1 MLEANEGLEKI
12 FEDAVK
18 EAEKRKHEY
27 VTIEH
32 VLISL
37 VKDQTIGTTLIE
49 FKVNVGALI
58 KDVENYLDTKCNDIV
73 SKSKNPIVPRKTASL
88 ERLMNRAFTQ
98 AQFQGR
104 QDVTS
109 IDILISIFAEK
120 KSYGA
125 FFLKKHKVDKQDLM
139 DLVSTETILDEGMAS
154 MGGQEHGGEQKLR
167 PNQADRI
174 LKSYCENLNQK
185 YFDKKIDPVIG
196 RDEETNNLKQILA
209 RRNKNNV
216 LIVGD
221 PGVGKTA
228 VVEGL
233 ARRIAKNKND
243 IPEYLKD
250 HIVWSL
256 DVNSLIAGSKFRGD
270 FEERLKM
277 IVNALDQKGKSILF
291 IDEAHMIVG
300 AGATGQGNNM
310 DMANMLKPALLKGSI
325 KVVASTTWE
334 EYRKYFEKDRA
345 LMRRFQRLQVGEPS
359 KETSVKI
366 LKGVKQ
372 YYEDHHGCTIT
383 DEACEDAVDYSSK
396 FIADKKLPDKAI
408 DIIDVACAR
417 LRLNGVKDG
426 VIDHEEIIHELS
438 VMTGISIEQL
448 SQKQASN
455 LKTLE
460 EKMKLQ
466 VFGQDKAINTITD
479 KILVA
484 RAGLKNLNK
493 PVGSFLFLG
502 PTGCG
507 KTETARTLAKT
518 LGVELVRFDMSE
530 YQEKHSISK
539 LIGSPPGYVGYEDSN
554 MGGGM
559 FINEVEKNPHA
570 VVLFDE
576 IEKAHRDVSNMLLQV
591 MDYGTV
597 TGSNGKK
604 ADCRNITLIMTSN
617 LGAEDMERNNIG
629 FGPSERT
636 GEDDKALKK
645 FFPPEFRNRLDA
657 VIKFNKL
664 AEKTMKSI
672 VKKFLQELNTMT
684 MEKDVEVNATDQA
697 LDYLVKKGFD
707 AKLGARPLQRIIDEE
722 IKNPLSKMILFGE
735 LNEGGM
741 VEVTLSEDVVPKLT
755 VVFRP
760 NKVTTKIK
768 GKSKSDGSTTKVSN
782 KERKKQKLKNAKTS

>member
-1 MLEANEGLEKI
+1 MLEANEGLENI
-12 FEDAVK
+12 FEDAVR

-32 VLISL
+32 VLLSL
-37 VKDQTIGTTLIE
+37 VKDKAIGTTLTD
-49 FKVNVGALI
+49 FKVQVGSLI
-58 KDVENYLDTKCNDIV
+58 KDVEDYLDTKCQDIV
-73 SKSKNPIVPRKTASL
+73 SKGKDPVVPRKTASL

-98 AQFQGR
+98 ALFQGR

-139 DLVSTETILDEGMAS
+139 DLVSTETILDEGMAQI
-154 MGGQEHGGEQKLR
+154 GGPVPAGQEQRLR

-233 ARRIAKNKND
+233 ARRIAKNKED

-250 HIVWSL
+250 HIVFSL

-270 FEERLKM
+270 FEERLKL
-277 IVNALDQKGKSILF
+277 IVNALDQKGKTILF

-345 LMRRFQRLQVGEPS
+345 LMRRFQRLQVGEPT
-359 KETSVKI
+359 KETAVKI

-372 YYEDHHGCTIT
+372 YYENFHKCTIT

-408 DIIDVACAR
+408 DVIDVACAR
-417 LRLNGVKDG
+417 LRLKGVKDG
-426 VIDHEEIIHELS
+426 KIDHEEIIHEIS
-438 VMTGISIEQL
+438 QMTGISIEQL

-507 KTETARTLAKT
+507 KTETARQLAKT

-530 YQEKHSISK
+530 YQEKHSIAK

-576 IEKAHRDVSNMLLQV
+576 VEKAHRDVSNMLLQV

-629 FGPSERT
+629 FGKSERV

-657 VIKFNKL
+657 VIKFDKL
-664 AEKTMKSI
+664 GEKTMISV
-672 VKKFLQELNTMT
+672 VKKFLQELNAMT
-684 MEKDVEVNATDQA
+684 IEKDVEVNATDPA
-697 LDYLVKKGFD
+697 IDYLVKKGFS
-707 AKLGARPLQRIIDEE
+707 AKLGARPLQRIIDDE

-741 VEVTLSEDVVPKLT
+741 VEVTLSDDIVPKLK
-755 VVFRP
+755 VEFKA
-760 NKVTTKIK
+760 NKITAKAT
-768 GKSKSDGSTTKVSN
+768 N
-782 KERKKQKLKNAKTS
+782 KEKKKDKIKNAKTS

>member
-1 MLEANEGLEKI
+1 MLEANEGLENI
-12 FEDAVK
+12 FENAVK
-18 EAEKRKHEY
+18 EAEKRRHEY

-32 VLISL
+32 VLLSL
-37 VKDQTIGTTLIE
+37 IKDNSIGTVLHD

-58 KDVENYLDTKCNDIV
+58 KDVEDYLDTKCNDIV
-73 SKSKNPIVPRKTASL
+73 AKGKEPMTPRKTASL

-98 AQFQGR
+98 ALFQGR
-104 QDVTS
+104 QDVS
-109 IDILISIFAEK
+109 SVDILISIFSEK
-120 KSYGA
+120 KSYAA
-125 FFLKKHKVDKQDLM
+125 FFLKKHQVNKQDLI
-139 DLVSTETILDEGMAS
+139 DLVSTETILDEGMAG
-154 MGGQEHGGEQKLR
+154 MGGPGEAGPEQKLR

-196 RDEETNNLKQILA
+196 RDQETEDLKQILA

-233 ARRIAKNKND
+233 ARRIAKNKDD
-243 IPEYLKD
+243 IPKYLKD

-270 FEERLKM
+270 FEERLKLV
-277 IVNALDQKGKSILF
+277 VNALDQKGKSILF

-310 DMANMLKPALLKGSI
+310 DMANMLKPALLKGTI

-359 KETSVKI
+359 KETAVKI

-372 YYEDHHGCTIT
+372 YYEKFHECTIT
-383 DEACEDAVDYSSK
+383 DEACEDAVDYSTK

-408 DIIDVACAR
+408 DVIDVACAR

-426 VIDHEEIIHELS
+426 KIDHEEIIHEIS
-438 VMTGISIEQL
+438 QMTGISIEQL

-455 LKTLE
+455 LKTLD

-466 VFGQDKAINTITD
+466 VFGQDKAISTITD

-484 RAGLKNLNK
+484 RAGLKSLTK

-507 KTETARTLAKT
+507 KTETARQLAKT
-518 LGVELVRFDMSE
+518 LGVELIRFDMSE
-530 YQEKHSISK
+530 YQEKHSIAK

-576 IEKAHRDVSNMLLQV
+576 VEKAHRDVSNMLLQV

-617 LGAEDMERNNIG
+617 LGAEAMERNNIG

-636 GEDDKALKK
+636 GEDDNALKK

-657 VIKFNKL
+657 VIKFDKL
-664 AEKTMKSI
+664 GKDTMKSV

-684 MEKDVEVNATDQA
+684 IEKDVEVNATDEA
-697 LDYLVKKGFD
+697 IEFLMTKGFD
-707 AKLGARPLQRIIDEE
+707 AKLGARPLQRVIDDE
-722 IKNPLSKMILFGE
+722 IKKPLSKMMLFGE
-735 LNEGGM
+735 LTSGGM
-741 VEVTLSEDVVPKLT
+741 VEVGLLDDKLT
-755 VVFRP
+755 VNFKAKKEP
-760 NKVTTKIK
+760 QTLDQFKP
-768 GKSKSDGSTTKVSN
+768 KVSD
-782 KERKKQKLKNAKTS
+782 EKKSQ

>member
-1 MLEANEGLEKI
+1 MLEANEGLENI
-12 FEDAVK
+12 FENAVK
-18 EAEKRKHEY
+18 EAEKRRHEY

-32 VLISL
+32 VLLALI
-37 VKDQTIGTTLIE
+37 KDESIGTVLHD
-49 FKVNVGALI
+49 FKVNVGMLI
-58 KDVENYLDTKCNDIV
+58 KDVEDYLDTKCNDIV
-73 SKSKNPIVPRKTASL
+73 AKGSEPMTPRKTASL

-98 AQFQGR
+98 ALFQGR
-104 QDVTS
+104 QDVSS
-109 IDILISIFAEK
+109 IDILISIFSEK
-120 KSYGA
+120 KSYAA
-125 FFLKKHKVDKQDLM
+125 FFLKKHQVNKQDLI
-139 DLVSTETILDEGMAS
+139 DLVSTETILDEGMAG
-154 MGGQEHGGEQKLR
+154 MGSPGEAGPEQKLR

-196 RDEETNNLKQILA
+196 RDQETEDLKQILA

-233 ARRIAKNKND
+233 ARRIAKNKD
-243 IPEYLKD
+243 DVPEYLKD

-270 FEERLKM
+270 FEERLKL

-325 KVVASTTWE
+325 KVLASTTWE

-359 KETSVKI
+359 KETAVKI

-372 YYEDHHGCTIT
+372 YYEKFHQCTIT
-383 DEACEDAVDYSSK
+383 DEACEDAVDYSTK

-408 DIIDVACAR
+408 DVIDVACAR

-426 VIDHEEIIHELS
+426 KIDHEEIIHEIS

-466 VFGQDKAINTITD
+466 VYGQDKAINTITD

-484 RAGLKNLNK
+484 RAGLKSLTK

-507 KTETARTLAKT
+507 KTETARQLAKT
-518 LGVELVRFDMSE
+518 LGVELIRFDMSE
-530 YQEKHSISK
+530 YQEKHSIAK

-617 LGAEDMERNNIG
+617 LGAEENERNNIG
-629 FGPSERT
+629 FGKSERS

-657 VIKFNKL
+657 VIKFDKL
-664 AEKTMKSI
+664 GKDTMKSV

-684 MEKDVEVNATDQA
+684 MEKDVEVNATDSA
-697 LDYLVKKGFD
+697 VEFLMTKGFD
-707 AKLGARPLQRIIDEE
+707 AKLGARPLQRVIDDE
-722 IKNPLSKMILFGE
+722 IKKPLSKMMLFGE
-735 LNEGGM
+735 LTSGGM
-741 VEVTLSEDVVPKLT
+741 VEVGLSDDVVPKLT
-755 VVFRP
+755 VNFKAKKEP
-760 NKVTTKIK
+760 QTLDQFKP
-768 GKSKSDGSTTKVSN
+768 KVSD
-782 KERKKQKLKNAKTS
+782 EKKS

>member
-1 MLEANEGLEKI
+1 MLEANEGLENI
-12 FEDAVK
+12 FENAVK

-32 VLISL
+32 VLLSL
-37 VKDQTIGTTLIE
+37 VKDKQIGTILHD
-49 FKVNVGALI
+49 FKIQVGALI
-58 KDVENYLDTKCNDIV
+58 KDVEEYLDTKCSDIV
-73 SKSKNPIVPRKTASL
+73 SKLETPVTPRKTASL

-98 AQFQGR
+98 ALFQGR

-109 IDILISIFAEK
+109 IDILISVFAEK
-120 KSYGA
+120 KSYAA
-125 FFLKKHKVDKQDLM
+125 FFLKKHQVNKQDLM
-139 DLVSTETILDEGMAS
+139 DLVSTETILDEGIAS
-154 MGGQEHGGEQKLR
+154 LSGGLGGQEHGGEQRLR

-233 ARRIAKNKND
+233 ARRIAKNKED
-243 IPEYLKD
+243 IPEYLKE
-250 HIVWSL
+250 HVVYSL

-270 FEERLKM
+270 FEERLKL
-277 IVNALDQKGKSILF
+277 IVNALDRKGKTILF

-359 KETSVKI
+359 KDTAVKI

-372 YYEDHHGCTIT
+372 YYEKFHKCTIT

-417 LRLNGVKDG
+417 MRLNGIKDG
-426 VIDHEEIIHELS
+426 KIDHEEIIHEIS
-438 VMTGISIEQL
+438 QMTGISIEQL
-448 SQKQASN
+448 SQKQTSN

-507 KTETARTLAKT
+507 KTETARQLAKT

-530 YQEKHSISK
+530 YQEKHSIAK

-576 IEKAHRDVSNMLLQV
+576 VEKAHRDVSNMLLQV

-629 FGPSERT
+629 FGKSERT
-636 GEDDKALKK
+636 GEDDVAMKK

-657 VIKFNKL
+657 VIKFDKL
-664 AEKTMKSI
+664 AEPTMKSI
-672 VKKFLQELNTMT
+672 VKKFLLELNAMT
-684 MEKDVEVNATDQA
+684 LEKDVEVNASDTA
-697 LDYLVKKGFD
+697 IDYLVKKGFS

-735 LNEGGM
+735 LNAGGM
-741 VEVTLSEDVVPKLT
+741 VEVKLSEDVVPKL
-755 VVFRP
+755 VVEFKA
-760 NKVTTKIK
+760 NKVTAKPTNKEK
-768 GKSKSDGSTTKVSN
+768 KSKI
-782 KERKKQKLKNAKTS
+782 KNAKTS

>member
-1 MLEANEGLEKI
+1 MLEANEGLENI
-12 FEDAVK
+12 FENAVK
-18 EAEKRKHEY
+18 EAEKRRHEY

-32 VLISL
+32 VLLSL
-37 VKDQTIGTTLIE
+37 IKDQHIGTVLHE

-58 KDVENYLDTKCNDIV
+58 KDVEDYLDTKCNDIIAKG
-73 SKSKNPIVPRKTASL
+73 SEPMTPRKTASL

-98 AQFQGR
+98 ALFQGR
-104 QDVTS
+104 QDVS
-109 IDILISIFAEK
+109 SVDILISIFSEK
-120 KSYGA
+120 KSYAA
-125 FFLKKHKVDKQDLM
+125 FFLKKHQVNKQDLI
-139 DLVSTETILDEGMAS
+139 DLVSTETILDEGMAG
-154 MGGQEHGGEQKLR
+154 MGGPGEVGPEQKLR

-196 RDEETNNLKQILA
+196 REQETEDLKQILA

-233 ARRIAKNKND
+233 ARRIAKNKD
-243 IPEYLKD
+243 DVPKYLKD

-256 DVNSLIAGSKFRGD
+256 DINSLIAGSKFRGD
-270 FEERLKM
+270 FEERLKL

-325 KVVASTTWE
+325 KVLASTTWE

-359 KETSVKI
+359 KETAVKI

-372 YYEDHHGCTIT
+372 YYEKFHECTIT
-383 DEACEDAVDYSSK
+383 DEACEDAVDYSTK

-408 DIIDVACAR
+408 DVIDVACAR
-417 LRLNGVKDG
+417 LRLNGIKDG
-426 VIDHEEIIHELS
+426 KIDHDEIIHEIS

-448 SQKQASN
+448 SKKQASN

-466 VFGQDKAINTITD
+466 VYGQDKAINTITD

-484 RAGLKNLNK
+484 RAGLKSLTK

-507 KTETARTLAKT
+507 KTETARQLAKT
-518 LGVELVRFDMSE
+518 LGVELIRFDMSE
-530 YQEKHSISK
+530 YQEKHSIAK

-617 LGAEDMERNNIG
+617 LGAEENERNNIG
-629 FGPSERT
+629 FGKSERS

-657 VIKFNKL
+657 VIKFDKL
-664 AEKTMKSI
+664 GKDTMKSV

-684 MEKDVEVNATDQA
+684 MEKDVEVNATDPA
-697 LDYLVKKGFD
+697 IEFLMEKGFN
-707 AKLGARPLQRIIDEE
+707 AKLGARPLQRVIDDE
-722 IKNPLSKMILFGE
+722 IKKPLSKMMLFGE
-735 LNEGGM
+735 LTEGGM
-741 VEVTLSEDVVPKLT
+741 VEVGLSDGKLT
-755 VVFRP
+755 VNFKAKKEKQVLDQFKP
-760 NKVTTKIK
+760 TVSDEK
-768 GKSKSDGSTTKVSN
+768 KS
-782 KERKKQKLKNAKTS
+782 Q

>member
-1 MLEANEGLEKI
+1 MLEANEGLENI
-12 FEDAVK
+12 FENAVK
-18 EAEKRKHEY
+18 EAEKRRHEY

-32 VLISL
+32 VLLALI
-37 VKDQTIGTTLIE
+37 KDETIGTTLTE
-49 FKVNVGALI
+49 FKVVVGGLI
-58 KDVENYLDTKCNDIV
+58 KDVEDYLDTKCKDIV
-73 SKSKNPIVPRKTASL
+73 TKGKEPITPRKTASL

-98 AQFQGR
+98 ALFQGR
-104 QDVTS
+104 QDVSS
-109 IDILISIFAEK
+109 IDILISIFSEK
-120 KSYGA
+120 KSYAA
-125 FFLKKHKVDKQDLM
+125 FFLKKHKVEKQDLM
-139 DLVSTETILDEGMAS
+139 DLVSTETILDEGLAS
-154 MGGQEHGGEQKLR
+154 IGGGLGSSQGNEQKLR

-196 RDEETNNLKQILA
+196 REDETENLKQILA

-233 ARRIAKNKND
+233 ARRIANNKGD
-243 IPEYLKD
+243 VPEYLKN

-256 DVNSLIAGSKFRGD
+256 DINSLIAGSKFRGD
-270 FEERLKM
+270 FEERLKL

-291 IDEAHMIVG
+291 IDEAHMMVG
-300 AGATGQGNNM
+300 AGATGQGNSM
-310 DMANMLKPALLKGSI
+310 DMANVIKPALLKGTI

-345 LMRRFQRLQVGEPS
+345 LMRRFQRLQIGEPT
-359 KETSVKI
+359 KETAVKI
-366 LKGVKQ
+366 LKGIKH
-372 YYEDHHGCTIT
+372 YYEKFHKCTIT

-408 DIIDVACAR
+408 DVVDVACAR
-417 LRLNGVKDG
+417 LRLHGVQNGK
-426 VIDHEEIIHELS
+426 IDHEEIIHEIS
-438 VMTGISIEQL
+438 NMTGISIEQL
-448 SQKQASN
+448 SQKQTSN

-484 RAGLKNLNK
+484 RAGLKSLNK

-507 KTETARTLAKT
+507 KTETARQLAKT
-518 LGVELVRFDMSE
+518 LGVELIRFDMSE
-530 YQEKHSISK
+530 YQEKHSIAK

-559 FINEVEKNPHA
+559 FVNEVEKNPHA

-576 IEKAHRDVSNMLLQV
+576 VEKAHRDVSNMLLQV

-617 LGAEDMERNNIG
+617 LGAEESERNNIG
-629 FGPSERT
+629 FGSFERT
-636 GEDDKALKK
+636 GEDDVALKK

-657 VIKFNKL
+657 VIKFDKL
-664 AEKTMKSI
+664 AKATMTSI
-672 VKKFLQELNTMT
+672 VKKFMLELNTMT
-684 MEKDVEVNATDQA
+684 VEKDVEVNATDDA
-697 LDYLVKKGFD
+697 IDYLVKKGFN
-707 AKLGARPLQRIIDEE
+707 AKLGARPLQRVIDDE
-722 IKNPLSKMILFGE
+722 IKKPLSKMILFGE
-735 LNEGGM
+735 LSAGGM
-741 VEVTLSEDVVPKLT
+741 VEVTLSDDIIPKL
-755 VVFRP
+755 
-760 NKVTTKIK
+760 KVNFKAK
-768 GKSKSDGSTTKVSN
+768 KASTEINPTKVENEKAS
-782 KERKKQKLKNAKTS
+782 

>member
-1 MLEANEGLEKI
+1 MLEANEGLENI
-12 FEDAVK
+12 FENAVK
-18 EAEKRKHEY
+18 EAEKRRHEY

-32 VLISL
+32 VLLALI
-37 VKDQTIGTTLIE
+37 KDKDIGTTLHD
-49 FKVNVGALI
+49 FKINVGGLI
-58 KDVENYLDTKCNDIV
+58 KDVEDYLDTKCNDIV
-73 SKSKNPIVPRKTASL
+73 AKGKEPMTPRKTASL

-98 AQFQGR
+98 ALFQGR
-104 QDVTS
+104 QDVNS
-109 IDILISIFAEK
+109 IDILISIFSEK
-120 KSYGA
+120 KSYAA
-125 FFLKKHKVDKQDLM
+125 FFLKKHQVNKQDLM
-139 DLVSTETILDEGMAS
+139 DLVSTETILDEGMAA
-154 MGGQEHGGEQKLR
+154 MGGSQPQSEQKLR

-196 RDEETNNLKQILA
+196 REEETEQLKQILA

-233 ARRIAKNKND
+233 ARRIAKNKAD
-243 IPEYLKD
+243 VPEYIKD

-270 FEERLKM
+270 FEERLKL

-300 AGATGQGNNM
+300 AGATGQGNSM
-310 DMANMLKPALLKGSI
+310 DMANMIKPALLKGSI
-325 KVVASTTWE
+325 KVIASTTWE

-345 LMRRFQRLQVGEPS
+345 LMRRFQRLQVGEPTN
-359 KETSVKI
+359 ETAVKI

-372 YYEDHHGCTIT
+372 YYEKFHNCTIT

-396 FIADKKLPDKAI
+396 YITDKKLPDKAI
-408 DIIDVACAR
+408 DVIDVACAR
-417 LRLNGVKDG
+417 LRLKGIKDG
-426 VIDHEEIIHELS
+426 KIDHDEIIHEIS

-448 SQKQASN
+448 SQKQATN

-466 VFGQDKAINTITD
+466 VFGQDKAISTITD

-484 RAGLKNLNK
+484 RAGLKSLTK

-507 KTETARTLAKT
+507 KTETARQLAKT
-518 LGVELVRFDMSE
+518 LGVELLRFDMSE
-530 YQEKHSISK
+530 YQEKHSIAK
-539 LIGSPPGYVGYEDSN
+539 LIGSPPGYVGFEDSQ

-617 LGAEDMERNNIG
+617 LGAEANERNNIG
-629 FGPSERT
+629 FGPTERT
-636 GEDDKALKK
+636 GEDDVALKK

-657 VIKFNKL
+657 VIKFDKL
-664 AEKTMKSI
+664 GKDTMKSI
-672 VKKFLQELNTMT
+672 VKKFLLELNTMT
-684 MEKDVEVNATDQA
+684 NEKDVEVNATDDA
-697 LDYLVKKGFD
+697 IDFLIKKGFD
-707 AKLGARPLQRIIDEE
+707 AKLGARPLQRVIDEE
-722 IKNPLSKMILFGE
+722 IKKPLSKMILFGE
-735 LNEGGM
+735 LTEGGM
-741 VEVTLSEDVVPKLT
+741 VEVGLSNDVVPKLT
-755 VVFRP
+755 VMFKAKKEP
-760 NKVTTKIK
+760 KKIDTFK
-768 GKSKSDGSTTKVSN
+768 PADEKAP
-782 KERKKQKLKNAKTS
+782 Q

>member
-1 MLEANEGLEKI
+1 
-12 FEDAVK
+12 
-18 EAEKRKHEY
+18 
-27 VTIEH
+27 
-32 VLISL
+32 
-37 VKDQTIGTTLIE
+37 
-49 FKVNVGALI
+49 
-58 KDVENYLDTKCNDIV
+58 
-73 SKSKNPIVPRKTASL
+73 
-88 ERLMNRAFTQ
+88 
-98 AQFQGR
+98 
-104 QDVTS
+104 
-109 IDILISIFAEK
+109 
-120 KSYGA
+120 
-125 FFLKKHKVDKQDLM
+125 
-139 DLVSTETILDEGMAS
+139 
-154 MGGQEHGGEQKLR
+154 
-167 PNQADRI
+167 
-174 LKSYCENLNQK
+174 
-185 YFDKKIDPVIG
+185 VIG
-196 RDEETNNLKQILA
+196 REQETEDLKQILA

-233 ARRIAKNKND
+233 ARRIAKNKDD

-270 FEERLKM
+270 FEERLKL

-300 AGATGQGNNM
+300 AGATGQGNSM
-310 DMANMLKPALLKGSI
+310 DMANMLKPALLKGTI

-359 KETSVKI
+359 KETSIKI

-372 YYEDHHGCTIT
+372 YYEKHHGCTIT
-383 DEACEDAVDYSSK
+383 DEACEDAVDYSMK

-408 DIIDVACAR
+408 DVIDVACAR

-426 VIDHEEIIHELS
+426 KIDHEEIIHEIS

-448 SQKQASN
+448 SQKQTSS

-466 VFGQDKAINTITD
+466 VYGQDKAINNITD

-484 RAGLKNLNK
+484 RAGLKSLTK

-518 LGVELVRFDMSE
+518 LGVELIRFDMSE

-617 LGAEDMERNNIG
+617 LGAEENERNNIG
-629 FGPSERT
+629 FGKSERQ

-657 VIKFNKL
+657 VIKFDKLNK
-664 AEKTMKSI
+664 KTMISI

-684 MEKDVEVNATDQA
+684 MEKDVEVNATDSA
-697 LDYLVKKGFD
+697 IEFLMTKGFD
-707 AKLGARPLQRIIDEE
+707 AKLGARPLQRVIDNE
-722 IKNPLSKMILFGE
+722 IKKPLSRMMLFGE
-735 LNEGGM
+735 LSSGGM
-741 VEVTLSEDVVPKLT
+741 VEVGLVNDKLT
-755 VVFRP
+755 VNFKAKKEP
-760 NKVTTKIK
+760 QTIDQFKP
-768 GKSKSDGSTTKVSN
+768 KVSD
-782 KERKKQKLKNAKTS
+782 EKTS

>member
-1 MLEANEGLEKI
+1 MLEANEGLENI

-32 VLISL
+32 VLLSL
-37 VKDQTIGTTLIE
+37 VKDKTIGATLVE
-49 FKVNVGALI
+49 FKIDTNALI
-58 KDVENYLDTKCNDIV
+58 KDVEEYLDTKCNDITT
-73 SKSKNPIVPRKTASL
+73 KGTNPVVPRKTASL

-98 AQFQGR
+98 ALFQGR

-109 IDILISIFAEK
+109 VDILISIFAEK

-125 FFLKKHKVDKQDLM
+125 FFLKKHKVNKQDLM

-154 MGGQEHGGEQKLR
+154 MGGTLSGQDHGEQRLR

-196 RDEETNNLKQILA
+196 REQETEDLKQILA

-233 ARRIAKNKND
+233 ARRIAKNKED

-250 HIVWSL
+250 HIVFSL

-270 FEERLKM
+270 FEERLKL
-277 IVNALDQKGKSILF
+277 IVNALDQKGKTILF

-359 KETSVKI
+359 KETSIKI

-372 YYEDHHGCTIT
+372 YYESFHKCKIT

-417 LRLNGVKDG
+417 LRLNAVKDG
-426 VIDHEEIIHELS
+426 VIDHEEIIHEIS

-479 KILVA
+479 KILIA

-507 KTETARTLAKT
+507 KTETAKQLAKT

-530 YQEKHSISK
+530 YQEKHSIAK

-559 FINEVEKNPHA
+559 FINEIEKNPHA
-570 VVLFDE
+570 VILFDE

-617 LGAEDMERNNIG
+617 LGAEEMERNNIG
-629 FGPSERT
+629 FGPSERA

-657 VIKFNKL
+657 VIKFDKL
-664 AEKTMKSI
+664 GEKTMKSI
-672 VKKFLQELNTMT
+672 VKKFLLELNTMT
-684 MEKDVEVNATDQA
+684 MEKDVEVNATDA
-697 LDYLVKKGFD
+697 AIDYLVKKGFD

-722 IKNPLSKMILFGE
+722 IKNPLSKMILFGD

-741 VEVTLSEDVVPKLT
+741 VEVSLSDEVVPKLT
-755 VVFRP
+755 VNFKAKKEPKTLDKTEPMV
-760 NKVTTKIK
+760 
-768 GKSKSDGSTTKVSN
+768 SD
-782 KERKKQKLKNAKTS
+782 EKTS

>member
-1 MLEANEGLEKI
+1 MLEANESLENI
-12 FEDAVK
+12 FENAVL

-32 VLISL
+32 VLTSL
-37 VKDQTIGTTLIE
+37 IKDKIIGATLVD
-49 FKVNVGALI
+49 FKINVGMLI

-73 SKSKNPIVPRKTASL
+73 AKGKGKVVPRKTASL

-98 AQFQGR
+98 ALFQGR
-104 QDVTS
+104 QDVS
-109 IDILISIFAEK
+109 AIDILISIFAEK
-120 KSYGA
+120 KSYAA
-125 FFLKKHKVDKQDLM
+125 FFLKKYNVNKQDLI
-139 DLVSTETILDEGMAS
+139 DLVSTETILDEGMAP
-154 MGGQEHGGEQKLR
+154 MGGPVVPGQEQKLR

-196 RDEETNNLKQILA
+196 RDTETNELKQILA

-221 PGVGKTA
+221 AGVGKTA

-233 ARRIAKNKND
+233 ARRIAKNKED
-243 IPEYLKD
+243 IPEYIKD

-270 FEERLKM
+270 FEERLKL

-291 IDEAHMIVG
+291 IDEAHMMVG
-300 AGATGQGNNM
+300 AGATGSGNSM
-310 DMANMLKPALLKGSI
+310 DMANMIKPALLKGTI
-325 KVVASTTWE
+325 KVIASTTWE
-334 EYRKYFEKDRA
+334 EYRKFFEKDRA
-345 LMRRFQRLQVGEPS
+345 LMRRFQRLQIGEPTN
-359 KETSVKI
+359 ETAIKI

-372 YYEDHHGCTIT
+372 YYEKFHNCTIT
-383 DEACEDAVDYSSK
+383 DEACEDAVEYSAK

-408 DIIDVACAR
+408 DVMDVACAR

-426 VIDHEEIIHELS
+426 KIDHEEIIHEIS
-438 VMTGISIEQL
+438 KMTGISIEQL

-466 VFGQDKAINTITD
+466 VFGQDKAINTIVD

-484 RAGLKNLNK
+484 RAGLKTLNK

-507 KTETARTLAKT
+507 KTETARQLAKT
-518 LGVELVRFDMSE
+518 LGVELLRFDMSE
-530 YQEKHSISK
+530 YQEKHSIAK
-539 LIGSPPGYVGYEDSN
+539 LIGSPPGYVGFEDTT

-576 IEKAHRDVSNMLLQV
+576 VEKAHRDVSNMLLQV
-591 MDYGTV
+591 MDYGNV

-617 LGAEDMERNNIG
+617 LGAEEMERNNIG
-629 FGPSERT
+629 FGPSERE
-636 GEDDKALKK
+636 GEDDAAMKK

-657 VIKFNKL
+657 VIKFSKL
-664 AEKTMKSI
+664 GKDTMKSI
-672 VKKFLQELNTMT
+672 VKKFLLELNTMT
-684 MEKDVEVNATDQA
+684 MEKNVEVNATDEA
-697 LDYLVKKGFD
+697 IEWLIKKGFD
-707 AKLGARPLQRIIDEE
+707 AKLGARPLQRVIDDE
-722 IKNPLSKMILFGE
+722 IKKPLSKMILFGE
-735 LNEGGM
+735 LTEGGM
-741 VEVTLSEDVVPKLT
+741 VEVGLSDDTVPKLT
-755 VVFRP
+755 VEF
-760 NKVTTKIK
+760 KAKKIIEP
-768 GKSKSDGSTTKVSN
+768 V
-782 KERKKQKLKNAKTS
+782 KEKDAKTS

>member
-1 MLEANEGLEKI
+1 MLEANEGLENI
-12 FEDAVK
+12 FENAVK
-18 EAEKRKHEY
+18 EAEKRRHEY

-37 VKDQTIGTTLIE
+37 VKDESIGTVLHD
-49 FKVNVGALI
+49 FKVQVGSLI
-58 KDVENYLDTKCNDIV
+58 KDVEDYLDTKCNDIV
-73 SKSKNPIVPRKTASL
+73 AKGKEAMTPRKTASL

-98 AQFQGR
+98 ALFQGR
-104 QDVTS
+104 QDVSS

-120 KSYGA
+120 KSYAA
-125 FFLKKHKVDKQDLM
+125 FFLKKHQVNKQDLM
-139 DLVSTETILDEGMAS
+139 DLVSTETILDDGMAQ
-154 MGGQEHGGEQKLR
+154 MAGGQPGQEQKLR

-185 YFDKKIDPVIG
+185 YFDKKIDPEIG
-196 RDEETNNLKQILA
+196 RDQETEDLKQILA

-233 ARRIAKNKND
+233 ARRIAKNKGD

-270 FEERLKM
+270 FEERLKLV
-277 IVNALDQKGKSILF
+277 VNALDQKGKSILF

-310 DMANMLKPALLKGSI
+310 DMANMLKPALLKGTI

-334 EYRKYFEKDRA
+334 EYRKY
-345 LMRRFQRLQVGEPS
+345 
-359 KETSVKI
+359 
-366 LKGVKQ
+366 
-372 YYEDHHGCTIT
+372 
-383 DEACEDAVDYSSK
+383 EACEDAVDYSTK

-408 DIIDVACAR
+408 DVIDVACAR

-426 VIDHEEIIHELS
+426 KIDHEEIIHEIS

-460 EKMKLQ
+460 EKMNLQ
-466 VFGQDKAINTITD
+466 VFGQDRAISTITD

-484 RAGLKNLNK
+484 RAGLKSLTK

-507 KTETARTLAKT
+507 KTETARQLAKT
-518 LGVELVRFDMSE
+518 LGVELIRFDMSE
-530 YQEKHSISK
+530 YQEKHSIAK

-604 ADCRNITLIMTSN
+604 ADCRNITLIITSN
-617 LGAEDMERNNIG
+617 LGAEENERNNIG
-629 FGPSERT
+629 FGKSERS
-636 GEDDKALKK
+636 GEDDKAMKK

-657 VIKFNKL
+657 VIKFDKL
-664 AEKTMKSI
+664 GEPTMKSI
-672 VKKFLQELNTMT
+672 VKKFLLELNTMT
-684 MEKDVEVNATDQA
+684 LEKGVEVNATDEA
-697 LDYLVKKGFD
+697 IEFLMKKGFN
-707 AKLGARPLQRIIDEE
+707 AKLGARPLQRVIDDE
-722 IKNPLSKMILFGE
+722 IKKPLSKMMLFGE
-735 LNEGGM
+735 LTSGGM
-741 VEVTLSEDVVPKLT
+741 VEVSLKDEKLVVNFKAGKQKEVLT
-755 VVFRP
+755 EVKP
-760 NKVTTKIK
+760 
-768 GKSKSDGSTTKVSN
+768 KVSD
-782 KERKKQKLKNAKTS
+782 EKKS

>member
-1 MLEANEGLEKI
+1 MLEANEGLENI
-12 FEDAVK
+12 FENAVK
-18 EAEKRKHEY
+18 EAEKRRHEY

-32 VLISL
+32 VLLSL
-37 VKDQTIGTTLIE
+37 IKDKQIGTVLHD
-49 FKVNVGALI
+49 FKVNVGMLI
-58 KDVENYLDTKCNDIV
+58 KDVEDYLDTKCNDIV
-73 SKSKNPIVPRKTASL
+73 TKGSEPMTPRKTASL

-98 AQFQGR
+98 ALFQGR

-120 KSYGA
+120 KSYAA
-125 FFLKKHKVDKQDLM
+125 FFLKKHQVNKQDLI
-139 DLVSTETILDEGMAS
+139 DLVSTETILDEGMAGI
-154 MGGQEHGGEQKLR
+154 GGPGEGGPEQKLR

-196 RDEETNNLKQILA
+196 RDEETENLKQILA

-233 ARRIAKNKND
+233 ARRIAKNKD
-243 IPEYLKD
+243 DVPEYLKD

-270 FEERLKM
+270 FEERLKL

-310 DMANMLKPALLKGSI
+310 DMANMIKPALLKGTI
-325 KVVASTTWE
+325 KVLASTTWE

-359 KETSVKI
+359 KETAVKI

-372 YYEDHHGCTIT
+372 YYEKFHNCTIT
-383 DEACEDAVDYSSK
+383 DEACEDAVDYSTK

-408 DIIDVACAR
+408 DVIDVACAR
-417 LRLNGVKDG
+417 LRLKGVKDG
-426 VIDHEEIIHELS
+426 KIDHDEIIHEIS
-438 VMTGISIEQL
+438 QMTGISIEQL
-448 SQKQASN
+448 SQKQATN

-484 RAGLKNLNK
+484 RAGLKSLTK

-507 KTETARTLAKT
+507 KTETARQLAKT
-518 LGVELVRFDMSE
+518 LGVELIRFDMSE
-530 YQEKHSISK
+530 YQEKHSIAK

-576 IEKAHRDVSNMLLQV
+576 VEKAHRDVSNMLLQV

-617 LGAEDMERNNIG
+617 LGAEENERNNIG
-629 FGPSERT
+629 FGKSERS
-636 GEDDKALKK
+636 GEDEVAMKK

-657 VIKFNKL
+657 VIKFDKL
-664 AEKTMKSI
+664 AEPTMKSI
-672 VKKFLQELNTMT
+672 VKKFLLELNTMT
-684 MEKDVEVNATDQA
+684 IEKDVEVNATDPA
-697 LDYLVKKGFD
+697 IEYLVSKGFD
-707 AKLGARPLQRIIDEE
+707 AKLGARPLQRVIDDE
-722 IKNPLSKMILFGE
+722 IKKPLSKMMLFGE
-735 LNEGGM
+735 LTAGGM
-741 VEVTLSEDVVPKLT
+741 VEVGIKDKKLT
-755 VVFRP
+755 VSFKAKKDP
-760 NKVTTKIK
+760 KVVEELKP
-768 GKSKSDGSTTKVSN
+768 KVSD
-782 KERKKQKLKNAKTS
+782 EKTS

>member
-1 MLEANEGLEKI
+1 MLEANEGLESI
-12 FEDAVK
+12 FENAVK

-32 VLISL
+32 VLLALI
-37 VKDQTIGTTLIE
+37 KDKDIGTVLHD
-49 FKVNVGALI
+49 FKVNVGGLI
-58 KDVENYLDTKCNDIV
+58 KDVEDYLDTKCNDIV
-73 SKSKNPIVPRKTASL
+73 AKGAEPMTPRKTASL

-98 AQFQGR
+98 ALFQGR
-104 QDVTS
+104 QDVNS
-109 IDILISIFAEK
+109 IDILISIFSEK
-120 KSYGA
+120 KSYAA
-125 FFLKKHKVDKQDLM
+125 FFLKKHQVNKQDLM
-139 DLVSTETILDEGMAS
+139 DLVSTETILDEGMAQ
-154 MGGQEHGGEQKLR
+154 MGGQQPGAEQKLR

-174 LKSYCENLNQK
+174 LKNYCENLNQK

-196 RDEETNNLKQILA
+196 RDEETENLKQILA

-233 ARRIAKNKND
+233 ARRIAKNKSD
-243 IPEYLKD
+243 VPEYLKD

-270 FEERLKM
+270 FEERLKL

-291 IDEAHMIVG
+291 IDEAHMMVG
-300 AGATGQGNNM
+300 AGATGQGQSM
-310 DMANMLKPALLKGSI
+310 DMANMIKPALLKGTI

-345 LMRRFQRLQVGEPS
+345 LMRRFQRLQVGEPT
-359 KETSVKI
+359 KETAVKI
-366 LKGVKQ
+366 LKGVKH
-372 YYEDHHGCTIT
+372 YYEKFHNCTIT

-396 FIADKKLPDKAI
+396 YIADKKLPDKAI
-408 DIIDVACAR
+408 DVMDVACAR
-417 LRLNGVKDG
+417 LRLKGVQDG
-426 VIDHEEIIHELS
+426 KIDHDEIIHEIS
-438 VMTGISIEQL
+438 QMTGISIEQL
-448 SQKQASN
+448 SQKQATS

-484 RAGLKNLNK
+484 RAGLKSLNK

-507 KTETARTLAKT
+507 KTETARQLAKT

-530 YQEKHSISK
+530 YQEKHSIAK
-539 LIGSPPGYVGYEDSN
+539 LIGSPPGYVGFEDSQ

-559 FINEVEKNPHA
+559 FINEIEKNPHA

-617 LGAEDMERNNIG
+617 LGAEANERNNIG

-636 GEDDKALKK
+636 GEDDKAMKK

-657 VIKFNKL
+657 VIKFDKL
-664 AEKTMKSI
+664 GKDTMKSI
-672 VKKFLQELNTMT
+672 VKKFLLELNTMT
-684 MEKDVEVNATDQA
+684 IEKDVEVNATEEAIDF
-697 LDYLVKKGFD
+697 LMSKGFD
-707 AKLGARPLQRIIDEE
+707 SKLGARPLQRVIDEE
-722 IKNPLSKMILFGE
+722 IKKPLSKMILFGE
-735 LNEGGM
+735 LTEGGM
-741 VEVTLSEDVVPKLT
+741 VEVGVSDDVIPKLT
-755 VVFRP
+755 VNF
-760 NKVTTKIK
+760 KAKKELKTI
-768 GKSKSDGSTTKVSN
+768 STLSPAD
-782 KERKKQKLKNAKTS
+782 EKTS

>member
-18 EAEKRKHEY
+18 EAEQRKHEY

-32 VLISL
+32 VLLSL
-37 VKDQTIGTTLIE
+37 VKDKVIGTTLTE
-49 FKVNVGALI
+49 FKINVGALI
-58 KDVENYLDTKCNDIV
+58 KDIEDYLDTKCNDIV
-73 SKSKNPIVPRKTASL
+73 SKGKNPVVPRKTASL

-98 AQFQGR
+98 ALFQGR

-125 FFLKKHKVDKQDLM
+125 FFLKKHKVEKQDLM

-154 MGGQEHGGEQKLR
+154 MGGQTQAGGEQRLR

-196 RDEETNNLKQILA
+196 REEETNNLKQILA

-233 ARRIAKNKND
+233 ARRIAKNKED

-300 AGATGQGNNM
+300 AGATGQGNSM

-359 KETSVKI
+359 KETSIKI

-372 YYEDHHGCTIT
+372 YYESHHGCTIT

-426 VIDHEEIIHELS
+426 VIDHEEIIHEIS
-438 VMTGISIEQL
+438 QMTGISIEQL

-539 LIGSPPGYVGYEDSN
+539 MIGSPPGYVGYEDSN

-617 LGAEDMERNNIG
+617 LGAEAMERNNIG
-629 FGPSERT
+629 FGKSERE
-636 GEDDKALKK
+636 GEDDNALKK

-657 VIKFNKL
+657 VIKFDKL
-664 AEKTMKSI
+664 GEKTMKSI

-684 MEKDVEVNATDQA
+684 MEKDVEVNATDPA

-741 VEVTLSEDVVPKLT
+741 VEVTLSEDVVPKLK
-755 VVFRP
+755 VEFKA
-760 NKVTTKIK
+760 NKVTTKV
-768 GKSKSDGSTTKVSN
+768 TN
-782 KERKKQKLKNAKTS
+782 KEKKKAKIKNAKTS

>member
-1 MLEANEGLEKI
+1 MLEANEGLEGI
-12 FEDAVK
+12 FENAVK

-32 VLISL
+32 VLIAL
-37 VKDQTIGTTLIE
+37 VKNKDIGTVLHDYKINVSGLIRDIE
-49 FKVNVGALI
+49 
-58 KDVENYLDTKCNDIV
+58 DYLDTKCNDIKV
-73 SKSKNPIVPRKTASL
+73 KSKEPITPRKTASL

-98 AQFQGR
+98 ALFQGR
-104 QDVTS
+104 QDVSS
-109 IDILISIFAEK
+109 IDILISIFSEK
-120 KSYGA
+120 KSYA
-125 FFLKKHKVDKQDLM
+125 SYFLKKFKVNKQDLM
-139 DLVSTETILDEGMAS
+139 DLVSTETILDEGMAA
-154 MGGQEHGGEQKLR
+154 MGGGQPGVEQKLR

-196 RDEETNNLKQILA
+196 REEETNQLKQILA

-233 ARRIAKNKND
+233 ARRIAKNKTD
-243 IPEYLKD
+243 VPEYIKD

-256 DVNSLIAGSKFRGD
+256 DINSLIAGSKFRGD
-270 FEERLKM
+270 FEERLKL

-291 IDEAHMIVG
+291 IDEAHMMVG
-300 AGATGQGNNM
+300 AGATGQGNSM
-310 DMANMLKPALLKGSI
+310 DMANVIKPALLKGSI
-325 KVVASTTWE
+325 KVIASTTWE

-359 KETSVKI
+359 NETAVKI

-372 YYEDHHGCTIT
+372 YYEKFHSCTIT
-383 DEACEDAVDYSSK
+383 DEACEDAVDYSAK

-426 VIDHEEIIHELS
+426 KIDHDEIIHEISQL
-438 VMTGISIEQL
+438 TGISIEQL
-448 SQKQASN
+448 SQKQTSN

-507 KTETARTLAKT
+507 KTETARQLAKT
-518 LGVELVRFDMSE
+518 LGVELIRFDMSE
-530 YQEKHSISK
+530 YQEKHSIAK
-539 LIGSPPGYVGYEDSN
+539 LIGSPPGYVGFEDSQ

-576 IEKAHRDVSNMLLQV
+576 VEKAHRDVTNMLLQV

-604 ADCRNITLIMTSN
+604 ADCRNITLILTSN
-617 LGAEDMERNNIG
+617 LGAEENERNNIG
-629 FGPSERT
+629 FGKLDKE
-636 GEDDKALKK
+636 GEDDVALKR

-657 VIKFNKL
+657 VIKFDKL
-664 AEKTMKSI
+664 KKDTMTSI
-672 VKKFLQELNTMT
+672 VKKFLQELNAMT
-684 MEKDVEVNATDQA
+684 IEKNVEVNATDDA
-697 LDYLVKKGFD
+697 IEFLIKKGFD
-707 AKLGARPLQRIIDEE
+707 AKMGARPLQRVIDEE
-722 IKNPLSKMILFGE
+722 IKKPLSKMILFGE
-735 LNEGGM
+735 LTEGGM
-741 VEVTLSEDVVPKLT
+741 VEVGLSKDVVPILT
-755 VVFRP
+755 IQFKAP
-760 NKVTTKIK
+760 KVLDTFKP
-768 GKSKSDGSTTKVSN
+768 KV
-782 KERKKQKLKNAKTS
+782 KDEKTS

>member
-18 EAEKRKHEY
+18 EAEQRKHEY

-32 VLISL
+32 VLLSL
-37 VKDQTIGTTLIE
+37 IKDKTIGITLVE
-49 FKVNVGALI
+49 FKVDVKALI
-58 KDVENYLDTKCNDIV
+58 KDVEDYLDTKCNDIV
-73 SKSKNPIVPRKTASL
+73 SKGKDPVVPRKTASL
-88 ERLMNRAFTQ
+88 ERLMNRSFTQ
-98 AQFQGR
+98 ALFQGR

-109 IDILISIFAEK
+109 IDILISIFSEK

-154 MGGQEHGGEQKLR
+154 MGGPQQPGSEQRLR

-174 LKSYCENLNQK
+174 LKSYCENLNEK
-185 YFDKKIDPVIG
+185 YFEKKIDPVIG
-196 RDEETNNLKQILA
+196 REEETNNLKQILA

-233 ARRIAKNKND
+233 ARRIAKNKDD
-243 IPEYLKD
+243 IPDYLKD
-250 HIVWSL
+250 HIVFSL

-270 FEERLKM
+270 FEERLKL
-277 IVNALDQKGKSILF
+277 IVNALDQKGKTILF

-359 KETSVKI
+359 KETSIKI
-366 LKGVKQ
+366 LKGVKT
-372 YYEDHHGCTIT
+372 YYEKHHGCTIT

-530 YQEKHSISK
+530 YQEKHSIAK

-617 LGAEDMERNNIG
+617 LGAEEMERNNIG
-629 FGPSERT
+629 FGKSERQ

-664 AEKTMKSI
+664 GEKTMKSI

-684 MEKDVEVNATDQA
+684 MEKDVEVNATDPA

-722 IKNPLSKMILFGE
+722 IKNPLSKMILFGD

-755 VVFRP
+755 VEFRP
-760 NKVTTKIK
+760 NKVA
-768 GKSKSDGSTTKVSN
+768 TKVNN
-782 KERKKQKLKNAKTS
+782 KDRKKAKIKNAKTS

>member
-1 MLEANEGLEKI
+1 MLEANESLENI
-12 FEDAVK
+12 FENAVK

-32 VLISL
+32 VLLAL
-37 VKDQTIGTTLIE
+37 VKDQNIGTTLVDY
-49 FKVNVGALI
+49 KVNVGELI
-58 KDVENYLDTKCNDIV
+58 REIETYLDTKCSDIV
-73 SKSKNPIVPRKTASL
+73 SKSTKPIQPRKTASL

-98 AQFQGR
+98 ALFQGR
-104 QDVTS
+104 QDVSS

-125 FFLKKHKVDKQDLM
+125 FFLKKHKIDKQDLM
-139 DLVSTETILDEGMAS
+139 DLVSTETILDEGMAA
-154 MGGQEHGGEQKLR
+154 MGGGVQSGPEQKLR

-196 RDEETNNLKQILA
+196 REEETENLKQILA

-233 ARRIAKNKND
+233 ARRIAKNKDD

-250 HIVWSL
+250 HIVFSL

-270 FEERLKM
+270 FEERLKL
-277 IVNALDQKGKSILF
+277 IVNALDQKGKTILF
-291 IDEAHMIVG
+291 IDEAHMMVG
-300 AGATGQGNNM
+300 AGATGQGNSM
-310 DMANMLKPALLKGSI
+310 DMANMIKPALLKGSI

-359 KETSVKI
+359 KETAIKI

-372 YYEDHHGCTIT
+372 YYEKFHECTIT

-417 LRLNGVKDG
+417 LRLKGVKDG
-426 VIDHEEIIHELS
+426 TIDHDQIIHEIS
-438 VMTGISIEQL
+438 QITGISIEQL
-448 SQKQASN
+448 SQKQTSN

-484 RAGLKNLNK
+484 RAGLKSLNK

-507 KTETARTLAKT
+507 KTETAKQLAKT

-530 YQEKHSISK
+530 YQEKHSIAK
-539 LIGSPPGYVGYEDSN
+539 LIGSPPGYVGYEDAN

-576 IEKAHRDVSNMLLQV
+576 VEKAHRDVSNMLLQV
-591 MDYGTV
+591 MDYGTI

-604 ADCRNITLIMTSN
+604 ADCRNITLILTSN
-617 LGAEDMERNNIG
+617 LGAEEMERNNIG
-629 FGPSERT
+629 FGSFERE
-636 GEDDKALKK
+636 GEDDNALKK

-657 VIKFNKL
+657 VIKFDRL

-672 VKKFLQELNTMT
+672 VKKFILELNGMT
-684 MEKDVEVNATDQA
+684 MEKNVEVNATDDA

-707 AKLGARPLQRIIDEE
+707 EKLGARPLQRVIDEE
-722 IKNPLSKMILFGE
+722 IKKPLSKMILFGE
-735 LNEGGM
+735 LTAGGM
-741 VEVTLSEDVVPKLT
+741 VEVSLTDDSTPRLQVNFKAPKVIDT
-755 VVFRP
+755 FKP
-760 NKVTTKIK
+760 KVE
-768 GKSKSDGSTTKVSN
+768 N
-782 KERKKQKLKNAKTS
+782 EKTSQ

>member
-1 MLEANEGLEKI
+1 MLEANEGLENI
-12 FEDAVK
+12 FENAVK
-18 EAEKRKHEY
+18 EAEKRRHEY

-32 VLISL
+32 VLLSL
-37 VKDQTIGTTLIE
+37 VKDQSIGTILHD
-49 FKVNVGALI
+49 FKINVGSLI
-58 KDVENYLDTKCNDIV
+58 KDIQDYLDTKCNDIV
-73 SKSKNPIVPRKTASL
+73 AKGKEPMTPRKTASL

-98 AQFQGR
+98 ALFQGR
-104 QDVTS
+104 QDVSS

-120 KSYGA
+120 KSYAA
-125 FFLKKHKVDKQDLM
+125 FFLKKHQVNKQDLM
-139 DLVSTETILDEGMAS
+139 DLVSTETILDEGMAG
-154 MGGQEHGGEQKLR
+154 MGGPGEAGTEQKLR

-196 RDEETNNLKQILA
+196 RDQETEDLKQILA

-233 ARRIAKNKND
+233 ARRIAKNKDD

-270 FEERLKM
+270 FEERLKLV
-277 IVNALDQKGKSILF
+277 VNALDQKGKSILF

-310 DMANMLKPALLKGSI
+310 DMANMLKPALLKGTI

-359 KETSVKI
+359 KDTAVKI

-372 YYEDHHGCTIT
+372 YYEKFHKCTIT
-383 DEACEDAVDYSSK
+383 DEACEDAVDYSTK

-408 DIIDVACAR
+408 DVIDVACAR
-417 LRLNGVKDG
+417 LRLKGIQDG
-426 VIDHEEIIHELS
+426 KIDHDEIIHEIS

-466 VFGQDKAINTITD
+466 VFGQDKAISTITD

-484 RAGLKNLNK
+484 RAGLKSLTK

-507 KTETARTLAKT
+507 KTETAKQLAKT
-518 LGVELVRFDMSE
+518 LGVELIRFDMSE
-530 YQEKHSISK
+530 YQEKHSIAK

-617 LGAEDMERNNIG
+617 LGAEENERNNIG
-629 FGPSERT
+629 FGKSERS

-657 VIKFNKL
+657 VIKFDKL
-664 AEKTMKSI
+664 GKDTMKSV

-684 MEKDVEVNATDQA
+684 IEKNVEVNATDDA
-697 LDYLVKKGFD
+697 IEFLMTKGFD
-707 AKLGARPLQRIIDEE
+707 SKLGARPLQRVIDDE
-722 IKNPLSKMILFGE
+722 IKKPLSKMMLFGE
-735 LNEGGM
+735 LTEGGM
-741 VEVTLSEDVVPKLT
+741 VEVGLVDDKLT
-755 VVFRP
+755 VNFKAKKKAQVLEQLKP
-760 NKVTTKIK
+760 AVSDEK
-768 GKSKSDGSTTKVSN
+768 KS
-782 KERKKQKLKNAKTS
+782 

>member
-1 MLEANEGLEKI
+1 MLEANEGLENV
-12 FEDAVK
+12 FENAVR
-18 EAEKRKHEY
+18 EAEKRRHEY

-32 VLISL
+32 VLLSL
-37 VKDQTIGTTLIE
+37 IKDKQIGTVLHD
-49 FKVNVGALI
+49 FKVNVGMLI
-58 KDVENYLDTKCNDIV
+58 KDVEDYLDTKCNDIV
-73 SKSKNPIVPRKTASL
+73 SKGKEPMTPRKTASL

-98 AQFQGR
+98 ALFQGR
-104 QDVTS
+104 QDVSS

-120 KSYGA
+120 KSYAA
-125 FFLKKHKVDKQDLM
+125 FFLKKHQVNKQDLI
-139 DLVSTETILDEGMAS
+139 DLVSTETILDEGIAGI
-154 MGGQEHGGEQKLR
+154 GGPGEAGPEQKLR

-196 RDEETNNLKQILA
+196 REEETENLKQILA

-233 ARRIAKNKND
+233 ARRIAKNKD
-243 IPEYLKD
+243 DVPEYLKD

-270 FEERLKM
+270 FEERLKL

-310 DMANMLKPALLKGSI
+310 DMANMIKPALLKGTI
-325 KVVASTTWE
+325 KVLASTTWE

-366 LKGVKQ
+366 LKGVKR
-372 YYEDHHGCTIT
+372 YYEKFHNCVIT

-408 DIIDVACAR
+408 DVIDVACAR

-426 VIDHEEIIHELS
+426 KIDHDEIIHEIS
-438 VMTGISIEQL
+438 QMTGISIEQL
-448 SQKQASN
+448 SQKQATN

-484 RAGLKNLNK
+484 RAGLKSLTK

-507 KTETARTLAKT
+507 KTETARQLAKT
-518 LGVELVRFDMSE
+518 LGVELIRFDMSE
-530 YQEKHSISK
+530 YQEKHSIAK

-576 IEKAHRDVSNMLLQV
+576 VEKAHRDVSNMLLQV

-617 LGAEDMERNNIG
+617 LGAEENERNNIG
-629 FGPSERT
+629 FGKSERT
-636 GEDDKALKK
+636 GEDDVAMKK

-657 VIKFNKL
+657 VIKFDKL
-664 AEKTMKSI
+664 AETTMKSI
-672 VKKFLQELNTMT
+672 VKKFLLELNTMT
-684 MEKDVEVNATDQA
+684 IEKDVEVNATDTA
-697 LDYLVKKGFD
+697 IDYLVAKGFD
-707 AKLGARPLQRIIDEE
+707 AKLGARPLQRVIDDE
-722 IKNPLSKMILFGE
+722 IKKPLSKMMLFGQ
-735 LNEGGM
+735 LTAGGM
-741 VEVTLSEDVVPKLT
+741 VEVSIEDKKLT
-755 VVFRP
+755 VNFKAKKDP
-760 NKVTTKIK
+760 KVAEELKP
-768 GKSKSDGSTTKVSN
+768 KVSD
-782 KERKKQKLKNAKTS
+782 EKTS

>member
-1 MLEANEGLEKI
+1 MLDANEGLENV
-12 FEDAVK
+12 FENAVK
-18 EAEKRKHEY
+18 EAEKRRHEY

-32 VLISL
+32 VLLSL
-37 VKDQTIGTTLIE
+37 IKDNSIGTVLHD

-58 KDVENYLDTKCNDIV
+58 KDVEDYLDTKCHDIIA
-73 SKSKNPIVPRKTASL
+73 KGKEPMTPRKTASL

-98 AQFQGR
+98 ALFQGR

-109 IDILISIFAEK
+109 IDILISIFSEK
-120 KSYGA
+120 KSYAA
-125 FFLKKHKVDKQDLM
+125 FFLKKHQVSKQDLI
-139 DLVSTETILDEGMAS
+139 DLVSTETILDEGMAG
-154 MGGQEHGGEQKLR
+154 MRGPVEGGPEQKLR

-196 RDEETNNLKQILA
+196 REQETEDLKQILA

-233 ARRIAKNKND
+233 ARRIAKNKDD

-270 FEERLKM
+270 FEERLKL

-325 KVVASTTWE
+325 KVLASTTWE

-359 KETSVKI
+359 KETSIKI

-372 YYEDHHGCTIT
+372 YYEQFHKCTIT
-383 DEACEDAVDYSSK
+383 DEACEDAVDYSTK

-408 DIIDVACAR
+408 DVIDVACAR
-417 LRLNGVKDG
+417 LRLNNVKDG
-426 VIDHEEIIHELS
+426 KIDHEEIIHEIS

-466 VFGQDKAINTITD
+466 VYGQDKAINTITD

-484 RAGLKNLNK
+484 RAGLKSLTK

-507 KTETARTLAKT
+507 KTETARQLAKT
-518 LGVELVRFDMSE
+518 LGVELIRFDMSE
-530 YQEKHSISK
+530 YQEKHSIAK

-617 LGAEDMERNNIG
+617 LGAEASERNNIG
-629 FGPSERT
+629 FGKSERL
-636 GEDDKALKK
+636 GEDDKALKQ

-657 VIKFNKL
+657 VIKFDKL
-664 AEKTMKSI
+664 GKDTMKSV

-684 MEKDVEVNATDQA
+684 MEKDVEVNATDEA
-697 LDYLVKKGFD
+697 IEFLMKKGFD
-707 AKLGARPLQRIIDEE
+707 AKLGARPLQRVIDDE
-722 IKNPLSKMILFGE
+722 IKKPLSKMMLFGE
-735 LNEGGM
+735 LTAGGM
-741 VEVTLSEDVVPKLT
+741 VEVSLVEEKLVVNFKVGKQREVLT
-755 VVFRP
+755 QFKP
-760 NKVTTKIK
+760 
-768 GKSKSDGSTTKVSN
+768 KVSD
-782 KERKKQKLKNAKTS
+782 EKKSQ

>member
-1 MLEANEGLEKI
+1 MLEANEGLENI
-12 FEDAVK
+12 FENAVK

-32 VLISL
+32 VLLAL
-37 VKDQTIGTTLIE
+37 VKDQTIGTTLTE

-58 KDVENYLDTKCNDIV
+58 KDIEDYLDTKCKDIV
-73 SKSKNPIVPRKTASL
+73 AKGAEPMTPRKTASL

-98 AQFQGR
+98 ALFQGR
-104 QDVTS
+104 QDVSS
-109 IDILISIFAEK
+109 IDILISIFSEK
-120 KSYGA
+120 KSYAA
-125 FFLKKHKVDKQDLM
+125 FFLKKHQVNKQDLM
-139 DLVSTETILDEGMAS
+139 DMVSTETILDEGMAGL
-154 MGGQEHGGEQKLR
+154 GGAEPHKGEQKLR

-196 RDEETNNLKQILA
+196 REDETEQLKQILA

-233 ARRIAKNKND
+233 ARRIAKNKGD
-243 IPEYLKD
+243 VPEYLKN

-256 DVNSLIAGSKFRGD
+256 DINSLLAGSKFRGD
-270 FEERLKM
+270 FEERLKL

-291 IDEAHMIVG
+291 IDEAHMMVG
-300 AGATGQGNNM
+300 AGATGQGNSM
-310 DMANMLKPALLKGSI
+310 DMANVIKPALLKGSI

-334 EYRKYFEKDRA
+334 EYRKYFEKARA
-345 LMRRFQRLQVGEPS
+345 LMRRFQRLQVGEPTN
-359 KETSVKI
+359 ETAVKI
-366 LKGVKQ
+366 LKGVKK
-372 YYEDHHGCTIT
+372 YYEDFHQCVIT
-383 DEACEDAVDYSSK
+383 DEACEDAVEYSSK

-408 DIIDVACAR
+408 DVMDVACAR
-417 LRLNGVKDG
+417 LRLKGVKDG
-426 VIDHEEIIHELS
+426 KIDHEEIIHEIS
-438 VMTGISIEQL
+438 NMTGISIEQL
-448 SQKQASN
+448 SQKQATN
-455 LKTLE
+455 LKNLE
-460 EKMKLQ
+460 DKMKLQ
-466 VFGQDKAINTITD
+466 VFGQDKAITTIVD

-484 RAGLKNLNK
+484 RAGLKSLNK

-507 KTETARTLAKT
+507 KTETARQLAKT
-518 LGVELVRFDMSE
+518 LGVELIRFDMSE
-530 YQEKHSISK
+530 YQEKHSLAK
-539 LIGSPPGYVGYEDSN
+539 LIGSPPGYVGFEDSQ

-559 FINEVEKNPHA
+559 FVNEVEKNPHA

-576 IEKAHRDVSNMLLQV
+576 VEKAHRDVSNMLLQV

-617 LGAEDMERNNIG
+617 LGAEENERNNIG
-629 FGPSERT
+629 FGSFERT
-636 GEDDKALKK
+636 GEDDAALKK

-664 AEKTMKSI
+664 GKSTMKSI
-672 VKKFLQELNTMT
+672 VNKFLQELNAMT
-684 MEKDVEVNATDQA
+684 IEKAVEVNATDSA
-697 LDYLVKKGFD
+697 VDFLIAKGFD
-707 AKLGARPLQRIIDEE
+707 AKLGARPLQRVIDEE
-722 IKNPLSKMILFGE
+722 IKKPLSRMILFGE
-735 LNEGGM
+735 LQEGGM
-741 VEVTLSEDVVPKLT
+741 VEVGLTEDVVPKLT
-755 VVFRP
+755 VEFKAKKTLTQFKP
-760 NKVTTKIK
+760 KVA
-768 GKSKSDGSTTKVSN
+768 D
-782 KERKKQKLKNAKTS
+782 EKTSQ

>member
-1 MLEANEGLEKI
+1 MLEANEGLENI
-12 FEDAVK
+12 FENAVK
-18 EAEKRKHEY
+18 EAEKRRHEY

-32 VLISL
+32 VLLSL
-37 VKDQTIGTTLIE
+37 IKDQSIGTILHD
-49 FKVNVGALI
+49 FKINVGALI
-58 KDVENYLDTKCNDIV
+58 KDVEDYLDTKCNDIV
-73 SKSKNPIVPRKTASL
+73 AKGKEPMTPRKTASL

-98 AQFQGR
+98 ALFQGR
-104 QDVTS
+104 QDVS
-109 IDILISIFAEK
+109 AVDILISIFSEK
-120 KSYGA
+120 KSYAA
-125 FFLKKHKVDKQDLM
+125 FFLKKHQVNKQDLI
-139 DLVSTETILDEGMAS
+139 DLVSTETILDEGMAG
-154 MGGQEHGGEQKLR
+154 MGGPGDAGQEQRLR

-196 RDEETNNLKQILA
+196 RDQETEDLKQILA

-243 IPEYLKD
+243 VPEYLKD
-250 HIVWSL
+250 HVVWSL

-270 FEERLKM
+270 FEERLKL

-325 KVVASTTWE
+325 KVLASTTWE

-359 KETSVKI
+359 KETAVKI

-372 YYEDHHGCTIT
+372 YYEKFHKCTIT
-383 DEACEDAVDYSSK
+383 DEACEDAVDYSTK

-408 DIIDVACAR
+408 DVIDVACAR

-426 VIDHEEIIHELS
+426 KIDHDEIIHEIS
-438 VMTGISIEQL
+438 QMTGISIEQL

-484 RAGLKNLNK
+484 RAGLKSLTK

-507 KTETARTLAKT
+507 KTETARQLAKT
-518 LGVELVRFDMSE
+518 LGVELIRFDMSE
-530 YQEKHSISK
+530 YQEKHSIAK
-539 LIGSPPGYVGYEDSN
+539 LIGSPPGYVGYEDSQ

-617 LGAEDMERNNIG
+617 LGAEENERNNIG
-629 FGPSERT
+629 FGKSERS
-636 GEDDKALKK
+636 GEDDKAMKK

-657 VIKFNKL
+657 VIKFDKL
-664 AEKTMKSI
+664 GKDTMKSV

-684 MEKDVEVNATDQA
+684 IEKDVEVNATDSA
-697 LDYLVKKGFD
+697 IEFLMSKGFD
-707 AKLGARPLQRIIDEE
+707 AKLGARPLQRVIDDE
-722 IKNPLSKMILFGE
+722 IKKPLSKMMLFGE
-735 LNEGGM
+735 LTSGGM
-741 VEVTLSEDVVPKLT
+741 VEVGLSDDIIPKLT
-755 VVFRP
+755 VNFKAKKEK
-760 NKVTTKIK
+760 KVLEQLTP
-768 GKSKSDGSTTKVSN
+768 KVSD
-782 KERKKQKLKNAKTS
+782 EKKSQ

>member
-1 MLEANEGLEKI
+1 MLEANEGLENI
-12 FEDAVK
+12 FENAVK
-18 EAEKRKHEY
+18 EAEKRRHEY

-32 VLISL
+32 VLLALI
-37 VKDQTIGTTLIE
+37 KDETIGTTLTE
-49 FKVNVGALI
+49 FKVVVGGLI
-58 KDVENYLDTKCNDIV
+58 KDVEDYLDTKCKDIV
-73 SKSKNPIVPRKTASL
+73 TKGKEPITPRKTASL

-98 AQFQGR
+98 ALFQGR
-104 QDVTS
+104 QDVSS
-109 IDILISIFAEK
+109 IDILISIFSEK
-120 KSYGA
+120 KSYAA
-125 FFLKKHKVDKQDLM
+125 FFLKKHKVEKQDLM
-139 DLVSTETILDEGMAS
+139 DLVSTETILDEGLAS
-154 MGGQEHGGEQKLR
+154 IGGGLGSSQGNEQKLR

-196 RDEETNNLKQILA
+196 REDETENLKQILA

-233 ARRIAKNKND
+233 ARRIANNKGD
-243 IPEYLKD
+243 VPEYLKN

-256 DVNSLIAGSKFRGD
+256 DINSLIAGSKFRGD
-270 FEERLKM
+270 FEERLKL

-291 IDEAHMIVG
+291 IDEAHMMVG
-300 AGATGQGNNM
+300 AGATGQGNSM
-310 DMANMLKPALLKGSI
+310 DMANVIKPALLKGTI

-345 LMRRFQRLQVGEPS
+345 LMRRFQRLQIGEPT
-359 KETSVKI
+359 KETAVKI
-366 LKGVKQ
+366 LKGIKH
-372 YYEDHHGCTIT
+372 YYEKFHKCTIT

-408 DIIDVACAR
+408 DVVDGACAR
-417 LRLNGVKDG
+417 LRLHGVQNGK
-426 VIDHEEIIHELS
+426 IDHEEIIHEIS
-438 VMTGISIEQL
+438 NMTGISIEQL
-448 SQKQASN
+448 SQKQTSN

-484 RAGLKNLNK
+484 RAGLKSLNK

-507 KTETARTLAKT
+507 KTETARQLAKT
-518 LGVELVRFDMSE
+518 LGVELIRFDMSE
-530 YQEKHSISK
+530 YQEKHSIAK

-559 FINEVEKNPHA
+559 FVNEVEKNPHA

-576 IEKAHRDVSNMLLQV
+576 VEKAHRDVSNMLLQV

-617 LGAEDMERNNIG
+617 LGAEESERNNIG
-629 FGPSERT
+629 FGSFERT
-636 GEDDKALKK
+636 GEDDVALKK

-657 VIKFNKL
+657 VIKFDKL
-664 AEKTMKSI
+664 AKATMTSI
-672 VKKFLQELNTMT
+672 VKKFMLELNTMT
-684 MEKDVEVNATDQA
+684 VEKDVEVNATDDA
-697 LDYLVKKGFD
+697 IDYLVKKGFN
-707 AKLGARPLQRIIDEE
+707 AKLGARPLQRVIDDE
-722 IKNPLSKMILFGE
+722 IKKPLSKMILFGE
-735 LNEGGM
+735 LSAGGM
-741 VEVTLSEDVVPKLT
+741 VEVTLSDDIIPKL
-755 VVFRP
+755 
-760 NKVTTKIK
+760 KVNFKAK
-768 GKSKSDGSTTKVSN
+768 KASTETNPTKVENEKAS
-782 KERKKQKLKNAKTS
+782 

>member
-32 VLISL
+32 VLLSL
-37 VKDQTIGTTLIE
+37 VKDQSIGTTLID
-49 FKVNVGALI
+49 FKVNVGSLI
-58 KDVENYLDTKCNDIV
+58 KDVEDYLDTKCNDIV
-73 SKSKNPIVPRKTASL
+73 SKSKNPVVPRKTASL

-98 AQFQGR
+98 ALFQGR

-109 IDILISIFAEK
+109 IDIMISIFAEK

-125 FFLKKHKVDKQDLM
+125 FFLKKHKVDKQDLL
-139 DLVSTETILDEGMAS
+139 DLVSTETILDEGMAAI
-154 MGGQEHGGEQKLR
+154 GGQQAGGPEQKLR

-233 ARRIAKNKND
+233 ARRIAKNKDD

-310 DMANMLKPALLKGSI
+310 DMANMIKPALLKGTI

-359 KETSVKI
+359 KDTAVKI

-372 YYEDHHGCTIT
+372 YYETFHKCTIT
-383 DEACEDAVDYSSK
+383 DEACEDAVEYSSK
-396 FIADKKLPDKAI
+396 FIADKRLPDKAI
-408 DIIDVACAR
+408 DILDVACAR
-417 LRLNGVKDG
+417 LRLNGIKDG
-426 VIDHEEIIHELS
+426 KIDHEEIIHELS

-479 KILVA
+479 KILIA

-518 LGVELVRFDMSE
+518 LGVELIRYDMSE
-530 YQEKHSISK
+530 YQEKHSIAK

-657 VIKFNKL
+657 VIKFDKL
-664 AEKTMKSI
+664 NEKTMKSV
-672 VKKFLQELNTMT
+672 VKKFLLELNTMT
-684 MEKDVEVNATDQA
+684 IEKDVEVNATDTA
-697 LDYLVKKGFD
+697 IDYLVKKGFS
-707 AKLGARPLQRIIDEE
+707 AKLGARPLQRIIDDE

-741 VEVTLSEDVVPKLT
+741 VEVTLTDDIVPKLS

-760 NKVTTKIK
+760 NESADPKLT
-768 GKSKSDGSTTKVSN
+768 N
-782 KERKKQKLKNAKTS
+782 KAKKKAKLKNAKTS

>member
-1 MLEANEGLEKI
+1 MLEANEGLENI
-12 FEDAVK
+12 FENAVK

-32 VLISL
+32 VLLAL
-37 VKDQTIGTTLIE
+37 VKDDSVGTVLLDYKT
-49 FKVNVGALI
+49 NVGALI
-58 KDVENYLDTKCNDIV
+58 KDIEDYLDTKCNDIV
-73 SKSKNPIVPRKTASL
+73 SKSPTPVTPRKTASL

-98 AQFQGR
+98 ALFQGR

-109 IDILISIFAEK
+109 IDILISIFGEK
-120 KSYGA
+120 KSYAA
-125 FFLKKHKVDKQDLM
+125 FFLKKHKVNKQDLM
-139 DLVSTETILDEGMAS
+139 DLVSTETILDEGMAA
-154 MGGQEHGGEQKLR
+154 MGGPQPGGPEQKLR

-196 RDEETNNLKQILA
+196 REQETNDLKQILA

-233 ARRIAKNKND
+233 ARRIAKNKD
-243 IPEYLKD
+243 DVPEYLKD
-250 HIVWSL
+250 HIVFSL

-270 FEERLKM
+270 FEERLKL
-277 IVNALDQKGKSILF
+277 IVNALDQKGKTILF

-310 DMANMLKPALLKGSI
+310 DMANMLKPALLKGTI

-345 LMRRFQRLQVGEPS
+345 LMRRFQRLQVGEPT
-359 KETSVKI
+359 KDTAVKI

-372 YYEDHHGCTIT
+372 YYEKFHECTIT

-417 LRLNGVKDG
+417 LRLNGVKG
-426 VIDHEEIIHELS
+426 GKIDHEEIIHEIS
-438 VMTGISIEQL
+438 QMTGISIEQL

-466 VFGQDKAINTITD
+466 VFGQDKAINVITD

-507 KTETARTLAKT
+507 KTETARQLAKT
-518 LGVELVRFDMSE
+518 LGVELIRFDMSE
-530 YQEKHSISK
+530 YQEKHSIAK
-539 LIGSPPGYVGYEDSN
+539 LIGSPPGYVGYEDSQ

-576 IEKAHRDVSNMLLQV
+576 VEKAHRDVSNMLLQV

-617 LGAEDMERNNIG
+617 LGAEESERNNIG
-629 FGPSERT
+629 FGSSERT

-657 VIKFNKL
+657 VIKFDKL
-664 AEKTMKSI
+664 AEPTMKSI
-672 VKKFLQELNTMT
+672 VKKFLLELNTMT
-684 MEKDVEVNATDQA
+684 LEKSVEVNATDQA
-697 LDYLVKKGFD
+697 IDYLVKKGFN

-735 LNEGGM
+735 LNEGGR
-741 VEVTLSEDVVPKLT
+741 VEVTLTDDKEPKLA
-755 VVFRP
+755 VNFKAK
-760 NKVTTKIK
+760 KVIDDFKP
-768 GKSKSDGSTTKVSN
+768 KVAD
-782 KERKKQKLKNAKTS
+782 EKTSQ

>member
-1 MLEANEGLEKI
+1 MLEANESLENI
-12 FEDAVK
+12 FENAVK

-32 VLISL
+32 VLLALI
-37 VKDQTIGTTLIE
+37 KDQNIGITLHD
-49 FKVNVGALI
+49 FKVNVSSLI
-58 KDVENYLDTKCNDIV
+58 KDIEDYLDTKCSEIV
-73 SKSKNPIVPRKTASL
+73 SKGKEPVTPRKTASL

-98 AQFQGR
+98 ALFQGR

-109 IDILISIFAEK
+109 TDILISIFAEK

-125 FFLKKHKVDKQDLM
+125 FFLKKHKVNKQDLM
-139 DLVSTETILDEGMAS
+139 DLVSTETILDEGMAAL
-154 MGGQEHGGEQKLR
+154 GGPAGQAAEQKLR

-174 LKSYCENLNQK
+174 LKNYCENLNQK

-196 RDEETNNLKQILA
+196 RDEETTQLKQILA

-216 LIVGD
+216 MIVGD

-233 ARRIAKNKND
+233 ARRIAKNKD
-243 IPEYLKD
+243 DVPEYIKD

-256 DVNSLIAGSKFRGD
+256 DVNSLLAGSKFRGD
-270 FEERLKM
+270 FEERLKL
-277 IVNALDQKGKSILF
+277 IVNALDQKGKCILF
-291 IDEAHMIVG
+291 IDEAHMMVG
-300 AGATGQGNNM
+300 AGATGGGNSM
-310 DMANMLKPALLKGSI
+310 DMANMIKPALLKGTI
-325 KVVASTTWE
+325 KVIASTTWE

-345 LMRRFQRLQVGEPS
+345 LMRRFQRLQIGEPTN
-359 KETSVKI
+359 ETAIKI

-372 YYEDHHGCTIT
+372 YYEKFHKCTIT
-383 DEACEDAVDYSSK
+383 DEACEDAVEYSSK
-396 FIADKKLPDKAI
+396 YISDKRLPDKAI
-408 DIIDVACAR
+408 DVLDVACAR
-417 LRLNGVKDG
+417 LRLQGTKDG
-426 VIDHEEIIHELS
+426 KIDHDEIIHEISQL
-438 VMTGISIEQL
+438 TGISIEQL

-484 RAGLKNLNK
+484 RAGLKSLNK

-507 KTETARTLAKT
+507 KTETARQLAKT
-518 LGVELVRFDMSE
+518 LGVELLRFDMSE
-530 YQEKHSISK
+530 YQEKHSIAK
-539 LIGSPPGYVGYEDSN
+539 LIGSPPGYVGYEDTT

-576 IEKAHRDVSNMLLQV
+576 VEKAHRDVSNMLLQV

-617 LGAEDMERNNIG
+617 LGAEAMERNNIG
-629 FGPSERT
+629 FGSHERS
-636 GEDDKALKK
+636 GEDDIALKK

-657 VIKFNKL
+657 VIKFDKL
-664 AEKTMKSI
+664 GEDTMKSI
-672 VKKFLQELNTMT
+672 VKKFLLELNTMT
-684 MEKDVEVNATDQA
+684 IEKAVEVNATEQA
-697 LDYLVKKGFD
+697 VEYLVKKGFD
-707 AKLGARPLQRIIDEE
+707 SKLGARPLARIIDEE
-722 IKNPLSKMILFGE
+722 IKKPLSKMILFGE
-735 LNEGGM
+735 LTDGGM
-741 VEVTLSEDVVPKLT
+741 VEVDVNEETVPSLT
-755 VVFRP
+755 ITF
-760 NKVTTKIK
+760 KAKKDIKKIAETT
-768 GKSKSDGSTTKVSN
+768 V
-782 KERKKQKLKNAKTS
+782 KNEKTS